1 LRRLHADAVH
11 ALRHDTV
18 RLDGL
23 YTISHSAMPPQAAG
37 LPSTVAMQF
46 LMPWDQAAAI
56 RDCWRRREP
65 QRLTVEFPGGVA
77 FVGTVLDIAEVPMIG
92 AELQQSV
99 LLLLEGGA
107 RLMNVDDDDSS
118 NRETLEVKAQQRG
131 TLPVRF
137 YANGREFAVRR
148 VGFESEPE
156 YIETWQPTTAI
167 GYRPPVL
174 VVEFLDADT
183 ARWFATIA
191 HPRTEWRC
199 DFANGKSRSGRGVA
213 TMMADDRTARI
224 SHGPPAIS
232 HGDGQ
237 RKRRLS

>member
-1 LRRLHADAVH
+1 M
-11 ALRHDTV
+11 RHDTV
-18 RLDGL
+18 RLDGGL

-46 LMPWDQAAAI
+46 LMPWDQAAVI

-92 AELQQSV
+92 NELQQSV
-99 LLLLEGGA
+99 LLLLEGNA
-107 RLMNVDDDDSS
+107 RLMNVDDDSS
-118 NRETLEVKAQQRG
+118 DRDEAAPPLPPTL
-131 TLPVRF
+131 TPSVRF
-137 YANGREFAVRR
+137 YANGREFAVRSIA
-148 VGFESEPE
+148 VESEPG
-156 YIETWQPTTAI
+156 YFDPTLPFAFVFNGQPTMK
-167 GYRPPVL
+167 
-174 VVEFLDADT
+174 VEFLDAAT
-183 ARWFATIA
+183 AAEFAA
-191 HPRTEWRC
+191 AAWPRVEWRC

-232 HGDGQ
+232 HGG
-237 RKRRLS
+237 R